1 MTKTLITVLATGR
14 DGVRLPVGGGPFPA
28 AIDARPRLRDAVEVR
43 SASVPGDITAVHDA
57 EVIACGNV
65 PADVLAA
72 APKLKWISFWAS
84 GLDGRLSPDMR
95 ARGLLVTNAAG
106 IHGPNIAEH
115 IIGYM
120 LVFTRRLDTYAR
132 AQQAH
137 RWAHNEEPTEEL
149 TDQTLGIVGLGATGR
164 ALAVR
169 ARSFGMQILA
179 TKRDV
184 GSGGD
189 VVDELFTPS
198 QIGTLVRR
206 SDHIAITAPYTKET
220 HRLFDEKL
228 LATMKPTAYL
238 YNTSRGAIVDEAAL
252 ITLLREGRL
261 RGAGLDVFETEPLP
275 TDSPLWDMPNVIVTP
290 HASGFT
296 PYYFPR
302 AAELF
307 ADNLE
312 RYLDGRALEN
322 LYDWT
327 LGYSRA
333 PRTS

>member
-1 MTKTLITVLATGR
+1 
-14 DGVRLPVGGGPFPA
+14 
-28 AIDARPRLRDAVEVR
+28 LRDAVDVR
-43 SASVPGDITAVHDA
+43 FATVPGDPTAVRDT

-72 APKLKWISFWAS
+72 AAKLKWISFWAS
-84 GLDGRLSPDMR
+84 GLDGRLSPEMK
-95 ARGLLVTNAAG
+95 ARNLLVTNAAG

-120 LVFTRRLDTYAR
+120 LIFTRRFATYAR

-137 RWAHNEEPTEEL
+137 QWVHHEEPSEEL

-164 ALAVR
+164 ELAVR
-169 ARSFGMQILA
+169 ARSFGMQLLA

-184 GSGGD
+184 GTGGD

-198 QIGTLVRR
+198 QVATLVSRA
-206 SDHIAITAPYTKET
+206 DHVAITAPYTKET

-228 LATMKPTAYL
+228 LALMKPTAYL
-238 YNTSRGAIVDEAAL
+238 YNTSRGTIIDEAAL
-252 ITLLREGRL
+252 IAALRGGRL
-261 RGAGLDVFETEPLP
+261 RGAGLDVFEKEPLP
-275 TDSPLWDMPNVIVTP
+275 PDSPLWDMPNVIVTP

-312 RYLDGRALEN
+312 RYLDGRPLQN
-322 LYDWT
+322 VYDWT

-333 PRTS
+333 GRAS